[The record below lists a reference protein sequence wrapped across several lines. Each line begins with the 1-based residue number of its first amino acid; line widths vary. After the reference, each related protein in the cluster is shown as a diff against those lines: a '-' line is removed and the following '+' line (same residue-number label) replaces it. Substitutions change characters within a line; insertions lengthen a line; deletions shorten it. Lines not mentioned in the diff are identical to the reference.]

1 MAKADNSVRK
11 PSGYGTARRQLGV
24 GMRSATAG
32 WLDIVPR
39 NTKTG
44 RQWRGL
50 LLVAGDSD
58 AGTKIQRWAV
68 RDRA

>member
-32 WLDIVPR
+32 WLDCPSEHKDREAVER
-39 NTKTG
+39 AAAG
-44 RQWRGL
+44 D
-50 LLVAGDSD
+50 GDSD